1 MLDVFAGCGGLSE
14 GFHQA
19 GVADSCWAV
28 EIDEPAAQAFRLNYS
43 QTTVFTDDCNILLS
57 LVMEHTCLWAIRI
70 FHGINFREYG
80 KSVKTAKVV
89 PSKLSGYTGAKTNSR
104 GQSLP
109 QKGDVELLCGGPP
122 CQGFSGMNRFNSR
135 EYSQFK
141 NSLVISYLSFCE
153 YYRPQFFLLESV
165 RNFVSFKKS
174 MVLKLTLRCL
184 VKMGYQCTFGVLQAG
199 QYGVP
204 QTRRRA
210 IILAAAPGEKL
221 PHFPNPTHAFSPRV
235 CQLTVVVNDI
245 KYEGSIRM
253 DSAPYRTITV
263 RDSMSDLPHIK
274 NGSAVRSM
282 NYNGEPHCHYQR
294 LMRGNQHQPVLYD
307 HICKEMNPLVAARM
321 RYIPIGPGS
330 DWRDLPNKCIR
341 LSDGTTVPKLQY
353 SHHDKKNGR
362 AKNKSLRGV
371 CSCATGQPCDSS
383 CRQYGT
389 LIPWCLPHTAEKT
402 KSLYFGYITTLSGP
416 LVLSG
421 AIPVV
426 DLALELIN
434 ERDDVLQNYTLN
446 YTHILDSKCDRT
458 TSLDNFFQLI
468 NNDTTYVSLI
478 GCGCSPATIP
488 VAEISHYW
496 NIPHLAYAAGADIL
510 NDRSRFKNFFRT
522 ILSFRYSGASLG
534 QLMREFGWRQM
545 AVITQDEI
553 LFRQVT
559 ESATNIFEDQ
569 GWKLND
575 FVVLSGGNPLS
586 YFEKSNV
593 KNFRIIHINAYPNI
607 AYKILCEVCDVL
619 F

>member
-1 MLDVFAGCGGLSE
+1 KGSKESITTTSTDDDRKDDFTPDSSFKKLRMLDVFAGCGGLSE

-57 LVMEHTCLWAIRI
+57 LVME
-70 FHGINFREYG
+70 
-80 KSVKTAKVV
+80 
-89 PSKLSGYTGAKTNSR
+89 GAKTNSR

-389 LIPWCLPHTAEKT
+389 LIPWCLPHT
-402 KSLYFGYITTLSGP
+402 G
-416 LVLSG
+416 
-421 AIPVV
+421 
-426 DLALELIN
+426 
-434 ERDDVLQNYTLN
+434 
-446 YTHILDSKCDRT
+446 
-458 TSLDNFFQLI
+458 
-468 NNDTTYVSLI
+468 
-478 GCGCSPATIP
+478 
-488 VAEISHYW
+488 
-496 NIPHLAYAAGADIL
+496 
-510 NDRSRFKNFFRT
+510 
-522 ILSFRYSGASLG
+522 
-534 QLMREFGWRQM
+534 RE
-545 AVITQDEI
+545 
-553 LFRQVT
+553 
-559 ESATNIFEDQ
+559 
-569 GWKLND
+569 
-575 FVVLSGGNPLS
+575 
-586 YFEKSNV
+586 
-593 KNFRIIHINAYPNI
+593 
-607 AYKILCEVCDVL
+607 
-619 F
+619 